1 MYLRH
6 DIADMKKITADQIAE
21 IKVIMII
28 FLVWP

>member
-21 IKVIMII
+21 IKVII